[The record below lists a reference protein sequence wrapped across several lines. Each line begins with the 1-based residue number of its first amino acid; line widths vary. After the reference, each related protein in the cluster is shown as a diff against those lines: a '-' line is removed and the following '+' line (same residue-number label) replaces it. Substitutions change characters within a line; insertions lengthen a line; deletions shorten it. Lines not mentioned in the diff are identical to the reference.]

1 MRAERAWSQT
11 SVLLTPPAAP
21 PPFFYLHA
29 LDIVLRFTRSSG
41 CALVARVARRGTYF
55 YGANFDTYL
64 KSLLTLWTLM
74 LQNNWHLIHDA
85 ALAALG
91 VMHPTRTNFGQ
102 IAVSLYFV
110 TFLFLSVWVYLNIF
124 TSHFLSIFDKIARA
138 VRKRQS
144 IATGMDSDWGGAGT
158 HEWKLSTL
166 GATLPARSLRR
177 CCATSAGQPPPNA
190 TPPQRWR
197 CSVDGSLYDK
207 ESDCPRII
215 APWLRDSFD
224 WIAGFEP
231 VRVGVRQLALI
242 AQVFDEEE
250 EDEGAGEYDT
260 YGAHATT
267 TGGEAV
273 DGGGG
278 QGTKGLEAENNHTHA
293 TTGPRAVGAS
303 GAGEEAENAGGI
315 IINALPFNAFIAVAV
330 PAIPAAAAVSASA
343 RAAVASPKK
352 KRRPSLS
359 TPVGATEYGALYDD
373 GDIGEAKVA
382 IDKAAGQAA
391 AGV

>member
-1 MRAERAWSQT
+1 M
-11 SVLLTPPAAP
+11 
-21 PPFFYLHA
+21 
-29 LDIVLRFTRSSG
+29 
-41 CALVARVARRGTYF
+41 RRGTYF

-102 IAVSLYFV
+102 IFVSLYFI

-144 IATGMDSDWGGAGT
+144 IATGMDGDWSGAGA

-177 CCATSAGQPPPNA
+177 CCAASAGQPPPSSA
-190 TPPQRWR
+190 TSPQRWR

-231 VRVGVRQLALI
+231 VRVGVRQLAVI
-242 AQVFDEEE
+242 AQVFDEDGEDEEEEE
-250 EDEGAGEYDT
+250 EDADEYDV
-260 YGAHATT
+260 YGAPDRG
-267 TGGEAV
+267 GGEAV
-273 DGGGG
+273 DGGGC
-278 QGTKGLEAENNHTHA
+278 QGTKGLEAGSNSTHA
-293 TTGPRAVGAS
+293 TIGPPRRAVGAS
-303 GAGEEAENAGGI
+303 RAGEEAENAGGVI
-315 IINALPFNAFIAVAV
+315 ISALPFNASIAAAV
-330 PAIPAAAAVSASA
+330 PAIPAAAAV
-343 RAAVASPKK
+343 ASPGGGKK

-359 TPVGATEYGALYDD
+359 TPVGAMEYGALYDD